1 MVLLFQFLVVLSVYL
16 LLWYK
21 PVMWYIMFWCIDELE
36 KGEKIEFWDEK
47 GSEQPIIDKGGFL
60 MWYFAVSMQVYF
72 HVGFNEIAASCIARQ
87 VRIF

>member
-1 MVLLFQFLVVLSVYL
+1 MYWWVGEGG
-16 LLWYK
+16 K
-21 PVMWYIMFWCIDELE
+21 
-36 KGEKIEFWDEK
+36 EKIEFWDEK

-87 VRIF
+87 VIIF